1 MTMISIKVN
10 TNALEHTV
18 ETLQH
23 RLSHMRPVMA
33 GISLLMLEVVE
44 DAFANER
51 DPVTGAPWQPLKP
64 ATQQQRARHGHA
76 GKILQVTGSLA
87 ASVQAEAGDDYAL
100 VGTNKSY
107 AAVHQF
113 GFSGTQ
119 SVSAHSR
126 QVSKVF
132 GKRLAKAVHQAVKAH
147 SRQQNIPARPFLG
160 MSQSDEQRIK
170 DKVQNYL
177 LHGESR

>member
-10 TNALEHTV
+10 TDALEHTV

-23 RLSHMRPVMA
+23 RFSHMRPVMA

-51 DPVTGAPWQPLKP
+51 DPVTGTPWQPLKP
-64 ATQQQRARHGHA
+64 ATQQQRARHGHT

-87 ASVQAEAGDDYAL
+87 TSIQAEAGDDYAL

-113 GFSGTQ
+113 GFSGAQ
-119 SVSAHSR
+119 SVSAHNR

-132 GKRLAKAVHQAVKAH
+132 GKRLPHAVHQAVKAH

-170 DKVQNYL
+170 DKVQDYL
-177 LHGESR
+177 LHGMP

>member
-1 MTMISIKVN
+1 MTMISIKIN
-10 TNALEHTV
+10 TDALEHTV

-23 RLSHMRPVMA
+23 RFSHMRPVMA

-51 DPVTGAPWQPLKP
+51 NPVTGTQWQPLKP
-64 ATQQQRARHGHA
+64 TTQQQRARRGHT

-87 ASVQAEAGDDYAL
+87 ASIQAESGDDYAL

-107 AAVHQF
+107 AVVHQF

-119 SVSAHSR
+119 SVSTHSR

-132 GKRLAKAVHQAVKAH
+132 GKRLPHAVHQAVKAH

-170 DKVQNYL
+170 DKVQEYL
-177 LHGESR
+177 LHGDIR

>member
-1 MTMISIKVN
+1 MTITIKIN
-10 TNALEHTV
+10 TDALENTV

-23 RLSHMRPVMA
+23 RLSHMRPVMT

-51 DPVTGAPWQPLKP
+51 DPVTGTPWQPLKP

-87 ASVQAEAGDDYAL
+87 ASIQAESGDDYAL

-113 GFSGTQ
+113 GFSGSQ

-126 QVSKVF
+126 QVTKAF
-132 GKRLAKAVHQAVKAH
+132 GKRLPNAVHQAVKAH
-147 SRQQNIPARPFLG
+147 SRQQHIPARPFLG

-170 DKVQNYL
+170 DKVQDYL
-177 LHGESR
+177 LHGEIL